1 MVYLILS
8 VIFYLKLMPMP
19 IAPGPVWTLALAEI
33 VFSSAFFIM
42 IVS

>member
-8 VIFYLKLMPMP
+8 VIFYLKLIPMP
-19 IAPGPVWTLALAEI
+19 TAPGSVWTLTLAEI
-33 VFSSAFFIM
+33 VFSSAFLIM